1 MLFWQTIDLEKEN
14 LENTEILNN
23 FFKNQEES
31 FHEEKMKKQTKG
43 TYVLLKRMLSSL
55 SINLDEQEIKANQYG
70 KPYFVSLQL
79 FFNISHSKNL
89 CAVAISDRPVGID
102 IQYLSK
108 PNKKVASRYFDKK
121 SQLRMK
127 FSPKKENAF
136 TKGWTTYESTLK
148 LFSNLRFKSGKV
160 KTQFFKVKDC
170 TNQAYFVAVSTRK
183 NWNYNLQQKS
193 KRL

>member
-14 LENTEILNN
+14 LESSKILNA
-23 FFKNQEES
+23 FFKRQEES
-31 FHEEKMKKQTKG
+31 IHEEKMKKQTKG
-43 TYVLLKRMLSSL
+43 AYVLLKKMLL
-55 SINLDEQEIKANQYG
+55 KQDINLDEQEIKANQYG
-70 KPYFVSLQL
+70 KPYFVSLPL

-89 CAVAISDRPVGID
+89 CAVAISDKPVGID
-102 IQYLSK
+102 IQHLSK

-121 SQLRMK
+121 SKFRMIL
-127 FSPKKENAF
+127 SPNKENAF

-148 LFSNLRFKSGKV
+148 LFSNLRFKSEKV

-183 NWNYNLQQKS
+183 N
-193 KRL
+193 